1 MPFQFTGEEDAE
13 YVEVGTPGPQA
24 VPTVERHVPNYEA
37 RGVINLSQDVVLNP
51 NPAMNVDALAMY
63 EKRARA
69 VTLFIKVPFLSYL
82 ALNSKLPPMV
92 RLGAGLLALWEATQI
107 ARGQTE
113 IEQTVTEWAQ
123 Q

>member
-1 MPFQFTGEEDAE
+1 MPFQFTEEVDAE
-13 YVEVGTPGPQA
+13 YVEVGTPNPQP
-24 VPTVERHVPNYEA
+24 VPTVERLIPNYKA
-37 RGVINLSQDVVLNP
+37 RGITDLRQDVVLNP

-69 VTLFIKVPFLSYL
+69 VTLFVKVPFLSYL
-82 ALNSKLPPMV
+82 ALNAKLPPLV
-92 RLGAGLLALWEATQI
+92 RLGAGLLAFWEATQI
-107 ARGQTE
+107 ARGQAE

>member
-1 MPFQFTGEEDAE
+1 MPFQFTEEVDAE
-13 YVEVGTPGPQA
+13 YVEVGTPSPQA
-24 VPTVERHVPNYEA
+24 VPTVERLVPNYQA
-37 RGVINLSQDVVLNP
+37 RGVTDLRQDVVLNP

-69 VTLFIKVPFLSYL
+69 VTLFVKVPFLSYL
-82 ALNSKLPPMV
+82 ALNPKLPPLV
-92 RLGAGLLALWEATQI
+92 RLGAGLLALWEAAQI
-107 ARGQTE
+107 ARGQAE